1 MTAAS
6 GMGHQPMQT
15 PSRGLVAPA
24 TNDMPET
31 QFREAL
37 RQAMTEEMVRDEN
50 VFLMGEEV
58 GEYNGA
64 YKVSE
69 GMLEKFG
76 PRRVF
81 DTPISEAGFSGL
93 GIGAAMCGLRPIIE
107 FMSWSF
113 SFVAFDQLVNNAA
126 NVRYMSGGQFK
137 VPIVFR
143 GGSGIAHQLGAT
155 HSHRIDILYSRVP
168 GLVVIAPSTPYDAK
182 GLLKSAIRCD
192 DPVIF
197 LESELML
204 NDRGEVPEGEYTIPI
219 GVADVKKEG
228 SDVTIVTWGKC
239 TKMCLKAAVD
249 LAENHGIDAE
259 VIDLRTLRP
268 LDEEAIL
275 TSVAKT
281 NRLVIV
287 DEDWTY
293 GGMGGAIL
301 SQIQEKV
308 FDDLDAPIKRV
319 SSEDVPVPFNHYLE
333 LAMQPSVEKI
343 INAVRDVTYR

>member
-1 MTAAS
+1 
-6 GMGHQPMQT
+6 
-15 PSRGLVAPA
+15 
-24 TNDMPET
+24 MPEI

-37 RQAMTEEMVRDEN
+37 RQAMTEEMTRDEN

-81 DTPISEAGFSGL
+81 DTPISEAGFCGL

-107 FMSWSF
+107 LMSWSF

-155 HSHRIDILYSRVP
+155 HSHRVDILYSRVP
-168 GLVVIAPSTPYDAK
+168 GLLVAAPATPYDAK

-204 NDRGEVPEGEYTIPI
+204 NDRGEVPADEYTIPL
-219 GVADVKKEG
+219 GVADIKRQG
-228 SDVTIVTWGKC
+228 TDVSLVTWGKC
-239 TKMCLKAAVD
+239 VKLCQKAAQE
-249 LAENHGIDAE
+249 LADQHGIDAE
-259 VIDLRTLRP
+259 IIDVRTLRP
-268 LDEEAIL
+268 LDEQTIIN
-275 TSVAKT
+275 SIRKT
-281 NRLVIV
+281 HRGVIV
-287 DEDWTY
+287 DEDWGY

-301 SQIQEKV
+301 AQIQEKV
-308 FDDLDAPIKRV
+308 FDDLDAPLKRV

-333 LAMQPSVEKI
+333 MAMQPSVDKVVA
-343 INAVRDVTYR
+343 AVREITYR